1 MSQKSLIVVESPSK
15 ARTIEQYLDG
25 EFEVIACVGHVKDL
39 PSSKL
44 GIDVKNDFQMTLDV
58 LPNRKDFIKE
68 LRKKS
73 LAANKVF
80 IASDPDR
87 EGEAI
92 AAHLASEVPD
102 EKLQRVEF
110 TEITKVGVHEGMSNS
125 RDLDGNMIN
134 AQKTRRIIDRLV
146 GYKVSPVLWA
156 TLQKNMNFVN
166 TTLSAGRVQS
176 ACVKI
181 VIERDRKR
189 QKYKKTEYYDLKIKL
204 NKKDLDSPFEATLN
218 KVKEGKIA
226 SSNDFDSNTGTL
238 KNKDAIILNEKEAK
252 GLVAQLKKGKWL
264 VKSVDEKPRTSNPKP
279 PFTTSTLQ
287 QEAARKLRF
296 SAKNTMRVAQ
306 QLYENGFITYMRTD
320 STHLSNEAV
329 KGSRDII
336 SKLFGNDYIPKSPN
350 NYETNV
356 KNAQEAH
363 EAIRPAH
370 KLFKSVDAVSEK
382 LGKDAG
388 NLYDLIWKRT
398 IASQMLPAKLKQ
410 TSVIIS
416 NTDTDFRASGQIIVF
431 PGYMKIYVEGK
442 DNPDAELANKEKLLP
457 AIVVSEQLICS
468 EIVSQI
474 HKTKPPARF
483 TEASLVK
490 EMEMNGIGRP
500 STFASILDTI
510 VRRGYVEKTKSN
522 LSPTYLGL
530 AITQLLEN
538 HFTTLVDKD
547 FTAKMENELD
557 AISRGELEPIP
568 FMENFYFGNK
578 KHLGL
583 EKMLEEKVDIGK
595 ACTIPLPIGY
605 DDIVEARIGKFGPYL
620 RKEEDTRSIPQNIFV
635 GDLTD
640 DIIDSLFRD
649 QREDAVL
656 GKDPESKEDILLKKG
671 PYGHYVQL
679 GETTKR
685 KAIPKGIEVDSVDLE
700 VAIKLISLPRVVGK
714 HPDTGIDITADYGRY
729 GPYLKMDKSNARLI
743 GPATPL
749 TVTVDEA
756 VVLLSKSKKGSS
768 ELKTLGKHP
777 DTGEELVLKEGRYGP
792 YISDGK
798 LNAALK
804 SGNDPNSITLEEA
817 VELLS
822 KSKKGSS
829 ELKTLGKHPDT
840 GEELVLK
847 EGRYG
852 PYISDG
858 KLNAALRS
866 GNDPDSITLE
876 EAVKLINLK
885 RAAPKRKK
893 PRKKRRKKK

>member
-1 MSQKSLIVVESPSK
+1 MNQKSLIVVESPSK

-44 GIDVKNDFQMTLDV
+44 GIDVENDFQMTLDV

-110 TEITKVGVHEGMSNS
+110 TEITKAGVHEGMSNS

-189 QKYKKTEYYDLKIKL
+189 QKYKKTEYYDLKVKL
-204 NKKDLDSPFEATLN
+204 NKEDSDSTFEATLN
-218 KVKEGKIA
+218 KVKEGKIV
-226 SSNDFDSNTGTL
+226 SSNDFDSDTGTL
-238 KNKDAIILNEKEAK
+238 KNKEAIILNEKEAK
-252 GLVAQLKKGKWL
+252 VLVAQLKKGKWL
-264 VKSVDEKPRTSNPKP
+264 VKSIDEKPRTSNPKP

-336 SKLFGNDYIPKSPN
+336 SKLFGNDYLPKSPN

-457 AIVVSEQLICS
+457 AIVVSEELICS

-640 DIIDSLFRD
+640 DIIDSLFKD

-685 KAIPKGIEVDSVDLE
+685 KAIPKGTEIDSVDLE
-700 VAIKLISLPRVVGK
+700 LAIKLISLPRVVGK
-714 HPDTGIDITADYGRY
+714 HPDTGVDITADYGRY

-749 TVTVDEA
+749 TVTVD
-756 VVLLSKSKKGSS
+756 
-768 ELKTLGKHP
+768 
-777 DTGEELVLKEGRYGP
+777 
-792 YISDGK
+792 
-798 LNAALK
+798 
-804 SGNDPNSITLEEA
+804 EA

-866 GNDPDSITLE
+866 GNDPNSITLE
-876 EAVKLINLK
+876 EAVELINLK

-893 PRKKRRKKK
+893 TRKKRRKKK

>member
-44 GIDVKNDFQMTLDV
+44 GIDVENDFQMTLDV

-110 TEITKVGVHEGMSNS
+110 TEITKAGVHEGMSNS

-189 QKYKKTEYYDLKIKL
+189 QKYKKTEYYDLKVKL
-204 NKKDLDSPFEATLN
+204 NKEDLDSPFEATLN
-218 KVKEGKIA
+218 KVKGKKIV
-226 SSNDFDSNTGTL
+226 SSNDFDSDTGTL

-252 GLVAQLKKGKWL
+252 ALVAQLKKGKWL

-336 SKLFGNDYIPKSPN
+336 SKLFGNDYLPKSPN

-457 AIVVSEQLICS
+457 AIVVSEELICS

-595 ACTIPLPIGY
+595 ACTIPLPTGY
-605 DDIVEARIGKFGPYL
+605 DDDVEARIGKFGPYL

-640 DIIDSLFRD
+640 DIIDSLFKD

-685 KAIPKGIEVDSVDLE
+685 KAIPKGTEIDSVDLE
-700 VAIKLISLPRVVGK
+700 LAIKLISLPRVVGK
-714 HPDTGIDITADYGRY
+714 HPDTGVDITADYGRY

-749 TVTVDEA
+749 TVTVD
-756 VVLLSKSKKGSS
+756 
-768 ELKTLGKHP
+768 
-777 DTGEELVLKEGRYGP
+777 
-792 YISDGK
+792 
-798 LNAALK
+798 
-804 SGNDPNSITLEEA
+804 EA

-866 GNDPDSITLE
+866 GNDPNSITLE
-876 EAVKLINLK
+876 EAVELINLK

>member
-1 MSQKSLIVVESPSK
+1 MNQKSLIVVESPSK

-25 EFEVIACVGHVKDL
+25 EFEVVACVGHVKDL
-39 PSSKL
+39 PTSKL
-44 GIDVKNDFQMTLDV
+44 GIDIENNFEMTLDV
-58 LPNRKDFIKE
+58 LPKRKDFIKE

-73 LAANKVF
+73 NAADRVY

-92 AAHLASEVPD
+92 ASHLASEVPS
-102 EKLQRVEF
+102 EKLERVEF
-110 TEITKVGVHEGMSNS
+110 NEITKAGVHEGMNNS
-125 RDLDGNMIN
+125 RKLDYNMIN

-189 QKYKKTEYYDLKIKL
+189 QKYKKTEYYDLKVELKT
-204 NKKDLDSPFEATLN
+204 NGSESSFEATLN
-218 KVKEGKIA
+218 KIDGKKIV
-226 SSNDFDSNTGTL
+226 SSNDFKSDTGSL
-238 KNKDAIILNEKEAK
+238 KNKNVIILNEKDAK
-252 GLVAQLKKGKWL
+252 ALISKLNDGSWI

-287 QEAARKLRF
+287 QEAARKLRY
-296 SAKNTMRVAQ
+296 SAKNTMSVAQ

-320 STHLSNEAV
+320 STHLSKEAV
-329 KGSRDII
+329 SGSRNLI
-336 SKLFGNDYIPKSPN
+336 SKLFGNDYLPKSPN

-370 KLFKSVDAVSEK
+370 ETFKSVETVQKK

-388 NLYDLIWKRT
+388 SLYDLIWKRT
-398 IASQMLPAKLKQ
+398 IASQMLPSKLKQ
-410 TSVIIS
+410 TAVVIS
-416 NTDTDFRASGQIIVF
+416 NSKTDFRASGQIIVF
-431 PGYMKIYVEGK
+431 PGYMKIYVEGR

-457 AIVVSEQLICS
+457 NLTKNDQLTFLNILA
-468 EIVSQI
+468 QK
-474 HKTKPPARF
+474 HNTKPPARF
-483 TEASLVK
+483 TEASLIK
-490 EMEMNGIGRP
+490 EMETNGIGRP

-538 HFTTLVDKD
+538 HFTTLVDKN

-568 FMENFYFGNK
+568 FMKNFYFGDSDY
-578 KHLGL
+578 LGL

-595 ACTIPLPIGY
+595 ACTIPLPDGY
-605 DDIVEARIGKFGPYL
+605 DKDIDARIGKFGPYL
-620 RKEEDTRSIPQNIFV
+620 RKEEDTRSIPQDIYI

-640 DIIDSLFRD
+640 EIIDSLFKE
-649 QREDAVL
+649 QRQDEIL
-656 GKDPESKEDILLKKG
+656 GKDPNSNEDILLKKG

-679 GETTKR
+679 GESTKR
-685 KAIPKGIEVDSVDLE
+685 KAIPKGTDIHSVDLNL
-700 VAIKLISLPRVVGK
+700 AIQLISLPRTLGD
-714 HPDTGIDITADYGRY
+714 HPEKKIPITADYGRY

-743 GPATPL
+743 APATPL
-749 TVTVDEA
+749 TVTLEEA
-756 VVLLSKSKKGSS
+756 VEMLSKSKKGPS
-768 ELKTLGKHP
+768 ELKSLGNHP
-777 DTGEELVLKEGRYGP
+777 DTGEKLVLKEGRYGP

-798 LNAALK
+798 FNAALK
-804 SGNDPNSITLEEA
+804 SHNDPNTVTLEEA
-817 VELLS
+817 VEL
-822 KSKKGSS
+822 
-829 ELKTLGKHPDT
+829 
-840 GEELVLK
+840 
-847 EGRYG
+847 
-852 PYISDG
+852 
-858 KLNAALRS
+858 
-866 GNDPDSITLE
+866 
-876 EAVKLINLK
+876 INLK
-885 RAAPKRKK
+885 RVAPKRT
-893 PRKKRRKKK
+893 RKKRRRKK

>member
-1 MSQKSLIVVESPSK
+1 MNQKSLIIVESPSK

-25 EFEVIACVGHVKDL
+25 EFEVVACVGHVKDL

-44 GIDVKNDFQMTLDV
+44 GIDIENNFEMTLDV

-73 LAANKVF
+73 KSAKKVF

-110 TEITKVGVHEGMSNS
+110 TEITKAGVTEGMNNS
-125 RDLDGNMIN
+125 RDLDSNMIN

-176 ACVKI
+176 ACVKMI
-181 VIERDRKR
+181 IERDRKR
-189 QKYKKTEYYDLKIKL
+189 QKYKKTEYFSLKVELKKENSDSAFAASL
-204 NKKDLDSPFEATLN
+204 NKIGDK
-218 KVKEGKIA
+218 KIV
-226 SSNDFDSNTGTL
+226 SSNDFDSNTGSL
-238 KNKDAIILNEKEAK
+238 KNKDVIILNEKEAK
-252 GLVAQLKKGKWL
+252 DLLSKLDSGNWVVKKI
-264 VKSVDEKPRTSNPKP
+264 DEKPRTSNPKP

-320 STHLSNEAV
+320 STHLSDEAV
-329 KGSRDII
+329 NGSRHIVSD
-336 SKLFGNDYIPKSPN
+336 LFGDDFLPKSPN

-370 KLFKSVDAVSEK
+370 KIFKSIDTVSKK

-416 NTDTDFRASGQIIVF
+416 NADTDFRASGQTIVF

-442 DNPDAELANKEKLLP
+442 DNPEAELANKEKILP
-457 AIVVSEQLICS
+457 EMSEN
-468 EIVSQI
+468 EILMCNQISSQS
-474 HKTKPPARF
+474 HQTKPPARF

-490 EMEMNGIGRP
+490 EMENNGIGRP

-538 HFTTLVDKD
+538 HFSTLVDRD

-557 AISRGELEPIP
+557 AISRGELEPVP
-568 FMENFYFGNK
+568 FMNDFYFGNDA
-578 KHLGL
+578 HLGL

-605 DDIVEARIGKFGPYL
+605 DDTVEARIGKFGPYL
-620 RKEEDTRSIPQNIFV
+620 RKEEDTRSIPQDIYI

-640 DIIDSLFRD
+640 DIIDSLFKD
-649 QREDAVL
+649 QRKDATL
-656 GKDPESKEDILLKKG
+656 GKDPKTKEDILLKKG

-679 GETTKR
+679 GESTKR
-685 KAIPKGIEVDSVDLE
+685 KAIPKGTDIESVDLDLA
-700 VAIKLISLPRVVGK
+700 VKLLSLPRTVGE
-714 HPDTGIDITADYGRY
+714 HPETGVSITADYGRY

-749 TVTVDEA
+749 TVTLDEA
-756 VVLLSKSKKGSS
+756 VEILSKSKRGSS

-798 LNAALK
+798 VNAALK
-804 SGNDPNSITLEEA
+804 SDNDPNSITLEEA
-817 VELLS
+817 TE
-822 KSKKGSS
+822 
-829 ELKTLGKHPDT
+829 
-840 GEELVLK
+840 
-847 EGRYG
+847 
-852 PYISDG
+852 
-858 KLNAALRS
+858 
-866 GNDPDSITLE
+866 
-876 EAVKLINLK
+876 LINLK
-885 RAAPKRKK
+885 RAAPKR

>member
-1 MSQKSLIVVESPSK
+1 MSQKSLIIVESPSK

-25 EFEVIACVGHVKDL
+25 EFEVVACVGHVKDL

-44 GIDVKNDFQMTLDV
+44 GIDIENNFEMTLDV

-73 LAANKVF
+73 KSAKKVF

-110 TEITKVGVHEGMSNS
+110 TEITKAGVTEGMNNS
-125 RDLDGNMIN
+125 RDLDSNMIN

-176 ACVKI
+176 ACVKMI
-181 VIERDRKR
+181 IERDRKR
-189 QKYKKTEYYDLKIKL
+189 QKYKKTEYFSLKVELKKENSDSAFEASL
-204 NKKDLDSPFEATLN
+204 NKIGDK
-218 KVKEGKIA
+218 KIV
-226 SSNDFDSNTGTL
+226 SSNDFDSNTGSL
-238 KNKDAIILNEKEAK
+238 KNKDVIILNEKEAK
-252 GLVAQLKKGKWL
+252 DLLSKLDSGNWVVKKI
-264 VKSVDEKPRTSNPKP
+264 DEKPRTSNPKP

-329 KGSRDII
+329 KGSRDIV
-336 SKLFGNDYIPKSPN
+336 SDLFGKDYLPNSPN

-370 KLFKSVDAVSEK
+370 KIFKSIDTVSKK

-388 NLYDLIWKRT
+388 SLYDLIWKRT

-416 NTDTDFRASGQIIVF
+416 NADTDFRASGQTIVF

-442 DNPDAELANKEKLLP
+442 DNPEAELANKEKILP
-457 AIVVSEQLICS
+457 EMSEN
-468 EIVSQI
+468 EILMCNQISSQS
-474 HKTKPPARF
+474 HQTKPPARF

-490 EMEMNGIGRP
+490 EMENNGIGRP

-522 LSPTYLGL
+522 LSHTYLGL

-538 HFTTLVDKD
+538 HFSTLVDRD

-557 AISRGELEPIP
+557 AISRGELEPVP
-568 FMENFYFGNK
+568 FMNDFYFGNDA
-578 KHLGL
+578 HLGL

-605 DDIVEARIGKFGPYL
+605 DDTVEARIGKFGPYL
-620 RKEEDTRSIPQNIFV
+620 RKEEDTRSIPQDIYI
-635 GDLTD
+635 GDLTN
-640 DIIDSLFRD
+640 DIIDSLFKD
-649 QREDAVL
+649 QRKDATL
-656 GKDPESKEDILLKKG
+656 GKDPKTKEDILLKKG

-679 GETTKR
+679 GESTKR
-685 KAIPKGIEVDSVDLE
+685 KAIPKGTDIESVDLDLA
-700 VAIKLISLPRVVGK
+700 VKLLSLPRTVGE
-714 HPDTGIDITADYGRY
+714 HPETGVSITADYGRY

-749 TVTVDEA
+749 TVTLDEA
-756 VVLLSKSKKGSS
+756 VEILSKSKRGSS

-798 LNAALK
+798 VNAALK
-804 SGNDPNSITLEEA
+804 SDNDPNSITLEEA
-817 VELLS
+817 TE
-822 KSKKGSS
+822 
-829 ELKTLGKHPDT
+829 
-840 GEELVLK
+840 
-847 EGRYG
+847 
-852 PYISDG
+852 
-858 KLNAALRS
+858 
-866 GNDPDSITLE
+866 
-876 EAVKLINLK
+876 LINLK
-885 RAAPKRKK
+885 RAAPKR

>member
-1 MSQKSLIVVESPSK
+1 MNQKSLIIVESPSK

-25 EFEVIACVGHVKDL
+25 EFEVVACVGHVKDL

-44 GIDVKNDFQMTLDV
+44 GIDIENNFEMTLDV

-73 LAANKVF
+73 KAAKKVF

-92 AAHLASEVPD
+92 AAHLASEIPD

-110 TEITKVGVHEGMSNS
+110 TEITKAGVTEGMNNS
-125 RDLDGNMIN
+125 RDLDINMID

-176 ACVKI
+176 SCVKML
-181 VIERDRKR
+181 IERDRKR
-189 QKYKKTEYYDLKIKL
+189 QKYKRTEYFSLKVELKKENSDSAFEAIL
-204 NKKDLDSPFEATLN
+204 NKINN
-218 KVKEGKIA
+218 KKIV
-226 SSNDFDSNTGTL
+226 SSNDFDSNTGSL
-238 KNKDAIILNEKEAK
+238 KNKDVIILNEKEAK
-252 GLVAQLKKGKWL
+252 DLLSKLDSGNWVVKKI
-264 VKSVDEKPRTSNPKP
+264 DEKPRTSNPKP

-320 STHLSNEAV
+320 STNLSDEAV
-329 KGSRDII
+329 KGSRDIV
-336 SKLFGNDYIPKSPN
+336 SDLFGKDYLPNNPN

-370 KLFKSVDAVSEK
+370 KIFKSIDTVSKK

-416 NTDTDFRASGQIIVF
+416 NADTDFRASGQIIVF

-442 DNPDAELANKEKLLP
+442 DNPEAELANKEKLLP
-457 AIVVSEQLICS
+457 EMSEN
-468 EIVSQI
+468 EILMCNQISSQS
-474 HKTKPPARF
+474 HQTKPPARF

-490 EMEMNGIGRP
+490 EMENNGIGRP

-538 HFTTLVDKD
+538 HFSTLVDRD

-568 FMENFYFGNK
+568 FMNDFYFGNDA
-578 KHLGL
+578 HLGL

-605 DDIVEARIGKFGPYL
+605 DDTVEARIGKFGPYL
-620 RKEEDTRSIPQNIFV
+620 RKEEDTRSIPQDIYI

-640 DIIDSLFRD
+640 DIIDSLFKD
-649 QREDAVL
+649 QRKDATL
-656 GKDPESKEDILLKKG
+656 GKDQKTKEDILLKKG

-679 GETTKR
+679 GESTKR
-685 KAIPKGIEVDSVDLE
+685 KAIPKGTDIESVDLDLA
-700 VAIKLISLPRVVGK
+700 VKLLSLPRTVGE
-714 HPDTGIDITADYGRY
+714 HPETGVSITADYGRY

-749 TVTVDEA
+749 TVTLDEA
-756 VVLLSKSKKGSS
+756 VEILSKSKRGSS

-792 YISDGK
+792 YVSDGK
-798 LNAALK
+798 VNAALK
-804 SGNDPNSITLEEA
+804 SDNNDPNSITLEEA
-817 VELLS
+817 TE
-822 KSKKGSS
+822 
-829 ELKTLGKHPDT
+829 
-840 GEELVLK
+840 
-847 EGRYG
+847 
-852 PYISDG
+852 
-858 KLNAALRS
+858 
-866 GNDPDSITLE
+866 
-876 EAVKLINLK
+876 LINLK
-885 RAAPKRKK
+885 RAAPKR

>member
-1 MSQKSLIVVESPSK
+1 MNQKSLIIVESPSK

-25 EFEVIACVGHVKDL
+25 EFEVVACVGHVKDL

-44 GIDVKNDFQMTLDV
+44 GIDIENNFEMTLDV

-73 LAANKVF
+73 KAAKKVF

-92 AAHLASEVPD
+92 AAHLASEIPD

-110 TEITKVGVHEGMSNS
+110 TEITKAGVTEGMNNS
-125 RDLDGNMIN
+125 RDLDINMID

-176 ACVKI
+176 SCVKML
-181 VIERDRKR
+181 IERDRKR
-189 QKYKKTEYYDLKIKL
+189 QKYKRTEYFSLKVELKKENSDSAFEAIL
-204 NKKDLDSPFEATLN
+204 NKINN
-218 KVKEGKIA
+218 KKIV
-226 SSNDFDSNTGTL
+226 SSNDFDSNTGSL
-238 KNKDAIILNEKEAK
+238 KNKDVIILNEKEAK
-252 GLVAQLKKGKWL
+252 DLLSKLDSGNWVVKKI
-264 VKSVDEKPRTSNPKP
+264 DEKPRTSNPKP

-320 STHLSNEAV
+320 STNLSDEAV
-329 KGSRDII
+329 KGSRDIV
-336 SKLFGNDYIPKSPN
+336 SDLFGKDYLPNNPN

-370 KLFKSVDAVSEK
+370 KIFKSIDTVSKK

-416 NTDTDFRASGQIIVF
+416 NADTDFRASGQIIVF

-442 DNPDAELANKEKLLP
+442 DNPEAELANKEKLLP
-457 AIVVSEQLICS
+457 EMSEN
-468 EIVSQI
+468 EILMCNQISSQS
-474 HKTKPPARF
+474 HQTKPPARF

-490 EMEMNGIGRP
+490 EMENNGIGRP

-538 HFTTLVDKD
+538 HFSTLVDRD

-568 FMENFYFGNK
+568 FMNDFYFGNDA
-578 KHLGL
+578 HLGL

-605 DDIVEARIGKFGPYL
+605 DDTVEARIGKFGPYL
-620 RKEEDTRSIPQNIFV
+620 RKEEDTRSIPQDIYI

-640 DIIDSLFRD
+640 DIIDSLFKD
-649 QREDAVL
+649 QRKDATL
-656 GKDPESKEDILLKKG
+656 GKDPKTKEDILLKKG

-679 GETTKR
+679 GESTKR
-685 KAIPKGIEVDSVDLE
+685 KAIPKGTDIESVDLDLA
-700 VAIKLISLPRVVGK
+700 VKLLSLPRTVGE
-714 HPDTGIDITADYGRY
+714 HPETGVSITADYGRY

-749 TVTVDEA
+749 TVTLDEA
-756 VVLLSKSKKGSS
+756 VEILSKSKRGSS

-792 YISDGK
+792 YVSDGK
-798 LNAALK
+798 VNAALK
-804 SGNDPNSITLEEA
+804 SDNNDPNSITLEEA
-817 VELLS
+817 TE
-822 KSKKGSS
+822 
-829 ELKTLGKHPDT
+829 
-840 GEELVLK
+840 
-847 EGRYG
+847 
-852 PYISDG
+852 
-858 KLNAALRS
+858 
-866 GNDPDSITLE
+866 
-876 EAVKLINLK
+876 LINLK
-885 RAAPKRKK
+885 RAAPKR